1 MRTLKLT
8 HQEIEI
14 LEKALAFAYNQHFK
28 TVRNMNVIFDDDTW
42 QQVIN
47 NANMFGDLRSKINNS
62 EADV

>member
-14 LEKALAFAYNQHFK
+14 LEKALAFAYNQQLE
-28 TVRNMNVIFDDDTW
+28 TVRNMSVIFDDDAR

-47 NANMFGDLRSKINNS
+47 SANKYDTLRSKINSS

>member
-14 LEKALAFAYNQHFK
+14 LEKALAFAYNQQLE
-28 TVRNMNVIFDDDTW
+28 TVRNMS
-42 QQVIN
+42 VIN
-47 NANMFGDLRSKINNS
+47 SANKYDTLRSKINSS

>member
-14 LEKALAFAYNQHFK
+14 LEKALVFAYNQQLE
-28 TVRNMNVIFDDDTW
+28 TVRNMSVIFDDDAR

-47 NANMFGDLRSKINNS
+47 SANMFDDLRSKINNS